1 MKKYLNTNLPDTN
14 IDEILETL
22 FSCTEEPAP
31 SAPTYDSFRDIL
43 DLFNT
48 SSFNSPLGWTNILNP
63 FHYTSSNPFSI
74 LNNDTLTLNELK
86 DLLSNLTST
95 PIPHEEASSNT
106 SSKEQKQAASR
117 TTSSENAP
125 ATTNTKMNDSDIP
138 KQDTNGPAAYDNPN
152 NINDNNNTNTN
163 KLKNN
168 TNNSKIT
175 TSLDKSNQNNKSN
188 TTHNTILEDLLNKI
202 ENNITCSTNN
212 EPTSAKSNKNTE
224 KQRLNSKNNPKNNIT
239 QSNSS
244 NSPIGWNESE
254 KQKYIKE
261 ITSLTEEN
269 YKLKQDI
276 DDLIKQKETLS
287 TLYKSMVND
296 KNKYKDANEK
306 LNEETKELNREL
318 AILKDEWREIKQAL
332 SAIHNPSW
340 LNNIDNEK

>member
-31 SAPTYDSFRDIL
+31 SASAAYDSFRDIL

-48 SSFNSPLGWTNILNP
+48 SSFNSPLGWMNILNP

-74 LNNDTLTLNELK
+74 LDNDTLTLNELK

-95 PIPHEEASSNT
+95 PTSHEEVSSNT

-117 TTSSENAP
+117 TTSSENAL

-138 KQDTNGPAAYDNPN
+138 KQDTNGPAASNNPN
-152 NINDNNNTNTN
+152 NNNTNNNNN
-163 KLKNN
+163 KPKNN
-168 TNNSKIT
+168 TNNSKTT

-188 TTHNTILEDLLNKI
+188 TTHNIILEDLLNKI
-202 ENNITCSTNN
+202 ENNIACSTNN
-212 EPTSAKSNKNTE
+212 EPTSAKSNKNIE
-224 KQRLNSKNNPKNNIT
+224 KQELNSKNNTKNNTT

-244 NSPIGWNESE
+244 NSPIGWNEEE

-261 ITSLTEEN
+261 ITSLTKEN

-276 DDLIKQKETLS
+276 DNLIKQKKTLS
-287 TLYKSMVND
+287 TLYNSMIND
-296 KNKYKDANEK
+296 RNKYKDSNEK
-306 LNEETKELNREL
+306 LNEEIRELNREL

>member
-31 SAPTYDSFRDIL
+31 SAAYDSFRDIL

-48 SSFNSPLGWTNILNP
+48 SSFNSPLGWMNILNP
-63 FHYTSSNPFSI
+63 FHYTSPNPFSI
-74 LNNDTLTLNELK
+74 LDNDTLTFNELK
-86 DLLSNLTST
+86 DLLSHFTST
-95 PIPHEEASSNT
+95 PIPHEEVSTNA

-125 ATTNTKMNDSDIP
+125 ATINTKMNDSDIP
-138 KQDTNGPAAYDNPN
+138 KQDTNGPAASNNPN
-152 NINDNNNTNTN
+152 NNNTNNNNN
-163 KLKNN
+163 KPKNN
-168 TNNSKIT
+168 TNNSKTT

-188 TTHNTILEDLLNKI
+188 TTHDIILEDLLNKI

-224 KQRLNSKNNPKNNIT
+224 KQGLNSKNNTKNNTT
-239 QSNSS
+239 QSNSF
-244 NSPIGWNESE
+244 NSPIGWNENE

-261 ITSLTEEN
+261 ITSLTKEN
-269 YKLKQDI
+269 YNLKQDI
-276 DDLIKQKETLS
+276 DNLIKQKETLS
-287 TLYKSMVND
+287 TLYNSMVND
-296 KNKYKDANEK
+296 RNKYKDANEK
-306 LNEETKELNREL
+306 LNEELRELNREL
-318 AILKDEWREIKQAL
+318 AILKDEWKEIKQAL

-340 LNNIDNEK
+340 LNNIDNKDER